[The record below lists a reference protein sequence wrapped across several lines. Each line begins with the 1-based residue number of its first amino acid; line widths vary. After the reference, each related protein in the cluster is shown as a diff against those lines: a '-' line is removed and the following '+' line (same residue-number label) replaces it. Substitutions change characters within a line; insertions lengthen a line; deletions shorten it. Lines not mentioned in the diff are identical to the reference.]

1 MSINRTAEYMVLWK
15 SHKRAEW
22 AAVGLDNQ
30 AEALRQRL
38 GRDDV
43 APRPAATPSASTGK
57 YQSAA
62 EGAAA
67 VAVMQRAAAAPADS
81 IDSTA
86 GVPAE
91 ISDELERL
99 EIEGRRMWE
108 LHTEIGAELSQVAKL
123 LTVAQSKSA
132 QKVLQQWEE
141 TESVAGA

>member
-1 MSINRTAEYMVLWK
+1 M
-15 SHKRAEW
+15 
-22 AAVGLDNQ
+22 GLDNQ

-38 GRDDV
+38 GQDDV

-67 VAVMQRAAAAPADS
+67 VAVMQRVAAAAPADS

-99 EIEGRRMWE
+99 EIESRRMWE
-108 LHTEIGAELSQVAKL
+108 LHTEIGAELSQVATL
-123 LTVAQSKSA
+123 LTVAQRKSA

-141 TESVAGA
+141 TESAAGA

>member
-1 MSINRTAEYMVLWK
+1 M
-15 SHKRAEW
+15 
-22 AAVGLDNQ
+22 GLDNQ

-43 APRPAATPSASTGK
+43 APRPAATPSASTGE

-67 VAVMQRAAAAPADS
+67 VAVMQRAAATP
-81 IDSTA
+81 TA
-86 GVPAE
+86 GVAAE

-108 LHTEIGAELSQVAKL
+108 LHTEIGAELSQVATL
-123 LTVAQSKSA
+123 LTVAQRKSA

-141 TESVAGA
+141 TESAAGA